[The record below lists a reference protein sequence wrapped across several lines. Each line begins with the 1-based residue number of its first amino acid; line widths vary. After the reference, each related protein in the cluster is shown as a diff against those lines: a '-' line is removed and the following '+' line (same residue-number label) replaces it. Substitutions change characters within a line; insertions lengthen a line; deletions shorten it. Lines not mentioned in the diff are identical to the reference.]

1 MTLANLSLLAVAI
14 LLALAARELWKI
26 HMGLE
31 SRTWEHTTGVL
42 AKVWVEDMPDFELE
56 KDPFHD
62 DEGTHSVHAHY
73 RYKVHGR
80 WFQSRRLSYRA
91 TAWIRFGEALEMIDG
106 MKVGKEVDVFYDP
119 RKPERAVLI
128 PGSSTTNIVFLCL
141 YLVVA
146 AILLFTGL
154 R

>member
-1 MTLANLSLLAVAI
+1 MGQIAFFASLL

-31 SRTWEHTTGVL
+31 SRSWEHTTGVL
-42 AKVWVEDMPDFELE
+42 AKVWVEDMPDFEFE
-56 KDPFHD
+56 KDPFRD
-62 DEGTHSVHAHY
+62 EEGTHSVHAHY
-73 RYKVHGR
+73 RYQVAGR

-128 PGSSTTNIVFLCL
+128 PGSSTTNIVFLGL